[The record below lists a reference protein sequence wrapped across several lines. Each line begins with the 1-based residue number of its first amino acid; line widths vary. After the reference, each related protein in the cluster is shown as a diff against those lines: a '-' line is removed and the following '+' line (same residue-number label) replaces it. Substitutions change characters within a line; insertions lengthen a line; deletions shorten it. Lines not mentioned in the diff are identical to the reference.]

1 MNTDYYMD
9 DREREYLR
17 RRRAQRLR
25 RQRQLRR
32 RRRIIGASFLLICA
46 IVAIAAFSAVQRRKK
61 QNRTD
66 DTQEVVQTV
75 MAATT
80 DSSEAA
86 SEGTDFMTAS
96 SQADAGE
103 DTAVQEP
110 SSQQEDTQA
119 GWTQLEESDPMS
131 ALVKKSFFYETD
143 STYVFPSSKG
153 EDEEDSKNLDT
164 NGDGVVTFEEEGV
177 ASKWLILADADTGE
191 IIAERDP
198 YERICPASM
207 TKVLTVLV
215 AVEQMQNPQAQ
226 LDELFTLTTEIE
238 DFAYISGS
246 SAVCWLPGDVATIR
260 DLLYGTVLP
269 SGADAALALA
279 IYTSGSQEAFVELM
293 NQKLEE
299 LGISDTAHFTNCV
312 GLYDENHYCS
322 VHDMAVI
329 MKAAVENDICREVM
343 AGHVYTTSPT
353 SAHPE
358 GIEISNWF
366 LRRIEDK
373 DSHGLVL
380 CAKTGYVSEAGYCAV
395 SYQNANSGRN
405 YICVTADAWSSWRCI
420 YDHVML
426 YADYAP

>member
-1 MNTDYYMD
+1 MD

-32 RRRIIGASFLLICA
+32 RRRLMMATVLLICA
-46 IVAIAAFSAVQRRKK
+46 IVAIAAFSSVQKRKK
-61 QNRTD
+61 KAAGAD
-66 DTQEVVQTV
+66 ETQEAVQTV
-75 MAATT
+75 MAASLDTQET
-80 DSSEAA
+80 SESAETSA
-86 SEGTDFMTAS
+86 DLTAEETYTAQEEPAQ
-96 SQADAGE
+96 QAE
-103 DTAVQEP
+103 
-110 SSQQEDTQA
+110 TQA

-131 ALVKKSFFYETD
+131 PQVRKSFFYETEN
-143 STYVFPSSKG
+143 TFVFPPKEEG
-153 EDEEDSKNLDT
+153 DEASSKNLDT

-177 ASKWLILADADTGE
+177 ASQWLILADADTGE
-191 IIAERDP
+191 ILAERDP
-198 YERICPASM
+198 YARICPASM

-215 AVEQMQNPQAQ
+215 AVEQMQDPQAQ
-226 LDELFTLTTEIE
+226 LDDLFTLTTEIE

-329 MKAAVENDICREVM
+329 MKAAVENSICREVM

-353 SAHPE
+353 NAHPE

-380 CAKTGYVSEAGYCAV
+380 CAKTGFVTEAGYCAV

-405 YICVTADAWSSWRCI
+405 YICVTANAWSSWRCI

-426 YADYAP
+426 YADYTP